1 MVAAEIVVDIGARDD
16 RATQAEIVRGLAL
29 FETACL
35 WLLLARLP
43 LHEHGF
49 VDIIEQVEVLVV
61 AF

>member
-1 MVAAEIVVDIGARDD
+1 MDIGARDD
-16 RATQAEIVRGLAL
+16 RATQAEVVRGLAL

-35 WLLLARLP
+35 VLLLARLS

-49 VDIIEQVEVLVV
+49 VDIIEQVEVFVV